1 VPFPPPPPPPQQ
13 TECSSPRADA
23 AGTWF
28 SGVLF
33 IKWGPKGA
41 AALDECKAWC
51 EQQIDDD
58 CPLRM
63 SVLGGHQVGC
73 GFDATPSL
81 SNGTCAVV
89 SGPVL
94 GVTTSVV
101 ASYHTTQSVGASSAA
116 VGCYVDP
123 YKVVPC
129 NPDPTA
135 ACEISGA
142 NHTLAEMLCGELDPL
157 WQPDCLFDYC
167 VFGGN
172 GSWVNITEI
181 DGLVEDEETGRESPS
196 PPSPSPPPSMPPPRA
211 SQQPAQCV
219 TMSDGSTRCV
229 SFPVSASLN
238 QNDLRERARLYFG
251 LAFK

>member
-1 VPFPPPPPPPQQ
+1 
-13 TECSSPRADA
+13 
-23 AGTWF
+23 
-28 SGVLF
+28 
-33 IKWGPKGA
+33 
-41 AALDECKAWC
+41 
-51 EQQIDDD
+51 
-58 CPLRM
+58 M
-63 SVLGGHQVGC
+63 GC

-94 GVTTSVV
+94 GVTASVV

-196 PPSPSPPPSMPPPRA
+196 PPSPTSPSPWPPPSVPPLPPPPLPPLLPPPRA

-229 SFPVSASLN
+229 SVPVTASLN
-238 QNDLRERARLYFG
+238 GNDLRERVRLHFG
-251 LAFK
+251 SALR